1 MDDRQRFLRRAASS
15 IGPVG
20 HDRIIRIGQ
29 TRDHGEP
36 CVRGTRIAVSVL
48 VASLADLSID
58 ELLKQYPQLS
68 REDIQAALHFASE
81 AAHTTMVV

>member
-1 MDDRQRFLRRAASS
+1 MNPEDWRQRIVCDPEL
-15 IGPVG
+15 
-20 HDRIIRIGQ
+20 H
-29 TRDHGEP
+29 HGEP

-81 AAHTTMVV
+81 AAYTMMIA

>member
-1 MDDRQRFLRRAASS
+1 MNPEHWRQRIVCDPGL
-15 IGPVG
+15 
-20 HDRIIRIGQ
+20 H
-29 TRDHGEP
+29 HGEP

>member
-1 MDDRQRFLRRAASS
+1 MDSQDWCQRIVCDPGL
-15 IGPVG
+15 
-20 HDRIIRIGQ
+20 H
-29 TRDHGEP
+29 HGEP

>member
-1 MDDRQRFLRRAASS
+1 MNPEHWRQRIVCDPDL
-15 IGPVG
+15 
-20 HDRIIRIGQ
+20 H
-29 TRDHGEP
+29 HGEP

-48 VASLADLSID
+48 VASLAYLSID